1 MNKKYVSFDYSQ
13 IEAYLHKF
21 EELRPRVEQVINNV
35 LNEWG
40 IIFLNKVTDN
50 IIECKSVV
58 TSNMIA
64 SFTFGDTNSIWE
76 VDKNSIT
83 VGSKVRYAYLVE
95 NGHWNM
101 GENVTHRFIPGY
113 WKSGD
118 TGDKFVYDP
127 TAKGGMMLKLQ
138 YIEGKK
144 FFAKALL
151 EMEGQIGEIFD
162 SYMAELLD
170 IF

>member
-101 GENVTHRFIPGY
+101 GEDVTHRFVPGY

-127 TAKGGMMLKLQ
+127 TAKGGMMLKRQ

-144 FFAKALL
+144 FLL
-151 EMEGQIGEIFD
+151 KLFWKWKGK
-162 SYMAELLD
+162 
-170 IF
+170 

>member
-1 MNKKYVSFDYSQ
+1 
-13 IEAYLHKF
+13 
-21 EELRPRVEQVINNV
+21 
-35 LNEWG
+35 
-40 IIFLNKVTDN
+40 
-50 IIECKSVV
+50 
-58 TSNMIA
+58 
-64 SFTFGDTNSIWE
+64 
-76 VDKNSIT
+76 
-83 VGSKVRYAYLVE
+83 
-95 NGHWNM
+95 M
-101 GENVTHRFIPGY
+101 GEDVTHRFVPGY

-127 TAKGGMMLKLQ
+127 TAKGGMMLKRQ

-151 EMEGQIGEIFD
+151 EMEGQIGKIFD

>member
-1 MNKKYVSFDYSQ
+1 M
-13 IEAYLHKF
+13 
-21 EELRPRVEQVINNV
+21 

-95 NGHWNM
+95 NGHWKM
-101 GENVTHRFIPGY
+101 LL
-113 WKSGD
+113 
-118 TGDKFVYDP
+118 TGLFQA
-127 TAKGGMMLKLQ
+127 T
-138 YIEGKK
+138 GK
-144 FFAKALL
+144 AAIRVISLSMIRPL
-151 EMEGQIGEIFD
+151 R
-162 SYMAELLD
+162 AE
-170 IF
+170 

>member
-13 IEAYLHKF
+13 IEDYLHKF
-21 EELRPRVEQVINNV
+21 EELRPLVEQVINNV

-101 GENVTHRFIPGY
+101 GEDVTHRFVPGY
-113 WKSGD
+113 WKSS
-118 TGDKFVYDP
+118 DP
-127 TAKGGMMLKLQ
+127 TAKGGMMLKRK

>member
-1 MNKKYVSFDYSQ
+1 
-13 IEAYLHKF
+13 
-21 EELRPRVEQVINNV
+21 
-35 LNEWG
+35 
-40 IIFLNKVTDN
+40 
-50 IIECKSVV
+50 V

-101 GENVTHRFIPGY
+101 GEDVTHRFVPGY

-127 TAKGGMMLKLQ
+127 TAKGGMMLKRK